1 MIITD
6 KSISEFINK
15 SLLTD
20 KIENSELKNQNS
32 SIRAIGRTTPNTRN
46 HHSTI
51 HDTLQR
57 RTYEDQDKLPSSYAQ
72 YEHPLIHSQNPLEH
86 PRSLYWFLFS

>member
-20 KIENSELKNQNS
+20 KIENSELK
-32 SIRAIGRTTPNTRN
+32 TK
-46 HHSTI
+46 I
-51 HDTLQR
+51 H
-57 RTYEDQDKLPSSYAQ
+57 Q
-72 YEHPLIHSQNPLEH
+72 YVLLEGQLLTQETKSQKILK
-86 PRSLYWFLFS
+86 YI

>member
-6 KSISEFINK
+6 NSISEFINK

-32 SIRAIGRTTPNTRN
+32 SIRAIGGQLLTQET
-46 HHSTI
+46 
-51 HDTLQR
+51 
-57 RTYEDQDKLPSSYAQ
+57 K
-72 YEHPLIHSQNPLEH
+72 SQKILK
-86 PRSLYWFLFS
+86 YI

>member
-6 KSISEFINK
+6 NSISEFINK

-46 HHSTI
+46 KVSKNI
-51 HDTLQR
+51 KVYL
-57 RTYEDQDKLPSSYAQ
+57 K
-72 YEHPLIHSQNPLEH
+72 
-86 PRSLYWFLFS
+86 

>member
-20 KIENSELKNQNS
+20 RIENSELKNQNS
-32 SIRAIGRTTPNTRN
+32 SIRAIGKVTPKTRN
-46 HHSTI
+46 KVSKNTNI
-51 HDTLQR
+51 
-57 RTYEDQDKLPSSYAQ
+57 YFK
-72 YEHPLIHSQNPLEH
+72 
-86 PRSLYWFLFS
+86 

>member
-20 KIENSELKNQNS
+20 RIENSELKNQNS
-32 SIRAIGRTTPNTRN
+32 SIRAIGKVTPKTRN
-46 HHSTI
+46 KVSKNTNI
-51 HDTLQR
+51 YL
-57 RTYEDQDKLPSSYAQ
+57 K
-72 YEHPLIHSQNPLEH
+72 
-86 PRSLYWFLFS
+86 